1 MTREDSNAR
10 KQEDLTTV
18 EKLERRKQS
27 QYAQFRFGD
36 HSTCTGVCFHGFYL
50 GMHNFLLQCNVLFPN
65 SEHKQSVLQSQLL
78 DYLCAYPAQQHNM
91 EKLTSF
97 SVFTHTHTHTNGCTL
112 TKTFLLNLRMLR
124 LILILISSRLIS
136 YANCNAITETESLT
150 KGFMDAVQAFDFC
163 ENIWTSHNSKS
174 RCATHHWN

>member
-1 MTREDSNAR
+1 MTREDSNVR

-36 HSTCTGVCFHGFYL
+36 HSTCTGVCFHGFTWACIISYY
-50 GMHNFLLQCNVLFPN
+50 NVTGRYFFQTQ
-65 SEHKQSVLQSQLL
+65 HKQSVLQSQLL
-78 DYLCAYPAQQHNM
+78 DYLCTYPAQQHTM

-97 SVFTHTHTHTNGCTL
+97 SLFTHTHTNGCTL
-112 TKTFLLNLRMLR
+112 TKPFLPNLHMLP
-124 LILILISSRLIS
+124 LILILISSSLIS

-163 ENIWTSHNSKS
+163 ENIWPSHNSKS